1 MLPRPNPNHPS
12 LSSVRGKSSHLEGRE
27 GTVLPG
33 CGGQTLVPVPRPR
46 PPAPAKA
53 GRPPPAAG
61 AGAAPRQARNKPD
74 PKRRPNQRGLS
85 RPRGQPRRTQTR
97 AARPGS
103 PRAGGER
110 RAPGPARPAARRTPV
125 AAPTSLAA
133 ASGGPGAARH
143 HPPRRSGS
151 SVRLRGAHARTR
163 GRPGA
168 RNHHTGYSGPA
179 AVLSGRKKKNAT
191 ANDAVTSDPWR
202 PTAARP
208 GQDSSVAGGGD
219 RAS

>member
-110 RAPGPARPAARRTPV
+110 RAPGPARPAARRTLQPHSRRRAAGLGPLGTILP
-125 AAPTSLAA
+125 AAP
-133 ASGGPGAARH
+133 GAV
-143 HPPRRSGS
+143 SGS
-151 SVRLRGAHARTR
+151 AGPTRGPEAGPAHATTTR
-163 GRPGA
+163 VTRVRQPCFPVG
-168 RNHHTGYSGPA
+168 
-179 AVLSGRKKKNAT
+179 KKKKCHRQRCR
-191 ANDAVTSDPWR
+191 DL
-202 PTAARP
+202 
-208 GQDSSVAGGGD
+208 
-219 RAS
+219 